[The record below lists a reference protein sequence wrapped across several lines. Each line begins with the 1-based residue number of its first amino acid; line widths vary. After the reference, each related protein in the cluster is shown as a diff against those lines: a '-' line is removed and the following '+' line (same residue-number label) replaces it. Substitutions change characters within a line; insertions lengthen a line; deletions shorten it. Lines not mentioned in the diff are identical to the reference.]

1 MLKLGKGSNQ
11 VGRKWVLV
19 TSLRKAWA
27 FVWCG
32 VQYFV
37 INGGPWHGI
46 SVLCLL
52 LALICQWVFLP
63 ITKTV
68 MLFILFLLQH
78 MVQNQMTSAYPY
90 AAQTGIDEYGH
101 PQQVV
106 VTSQPVSVA
115 ASAEQAVTFKADSAT
130 YPTTTVA
137 ANGGVEQQTVRP
149 RSHSVRF
156 NSFIF

>member
-1 MLKLGKGSNQ
+1 MILSASSQ
-11 VGRKWVLV
+11 CY
-19 TSLRKAWA
+19 SP
-27 FVWCG
+27 
-32 VQYFV
+32 
-37 INGGPWHGI
+37 I
-46 SVLCLL
+46 
-52 LALICQWVFLP
+52 VF
-63 ITKTV
+63 
-68 MLFILFLLQH
+68 FLLQH

-115 ASAEQAVTFKADSAT
+115 PTAEQAATFKTDSAT

-149 RSHSVRF
+149 GNLDVRF
-156 NSFIF
+156 NSLF

>member
-1 MLKLGKGSNQ
+1 
-11 VGRKWVLV
+11 
-19 TSLRKAWA
+19 
-27 FVWCG
+27 
-32 VQYFV
+32 
-37 INGGPWHGI
+37 
-46 SVLCLL
+46 
-52 LALICQWVFLP
+52 
-63 ITKTV
+63 
-68 MLFILFLLQH
+68 

-156 NSFIF
+156 NSYFLGMSWNEFAWPPVYSRIYMCNLCIWILCGFFLKFINRNSMGCVRFQAFTLLKIVF

>member
-1 MLKLGKGSNQ
+1 MFIAYVNMS
-11 VGRKWVLV
+11 V
-19 TSLRKAWA
+19 SA
-27 FVWCG
+27 FT
-32 VQYFV
+32 Y
-37 INGGPWHGI
+37 
-46 SVLCLL
+46 
-52 LALICQWVFLP
+52 
-63 ITKTV
+63 TKTV
-68 MLFILFLLQH
+68 ILFILFYLQH

-115 ASAEQAVTFKADSAT
+115 ASAEQAATFKADSAT

-149 RSHSVRF
+149 GNHSVRF